1 MTSKVGLARVA
12 GLLYLVLAVC
22 GGFSELYVRAG
33 ALVPGDAAATAAN
46 VRASAAL
53 FRVAFATD
61 VLNIVCFL
69 VVAVLLHAVLGEVNR
84 PVALAMVVFNAV
96 AVAIMGVNMVN
107 HAGALR
113 AATTSD
119 ALVLQYLVAH
129 ADGYLV
135 AQVFFGLWLF
145 PLGYLVF
152 RSGWFPRAL
161 GVLVMAGSAGYL
173 GDLVAG
179 LLSADLRSALS
190 PVLLGLASVAEVSL
204 LLWLLVRS
212 VRQPAAQLA

>member
-1 MTSKVGLARVA
+1 MASKVGLARVA

-33 ALVPGDAAATAAN
+33 VLVPGDAAATAAN
-46 VRASAAL
+46 VRASATL

-61 VLNIVCFL
+61 VVNIVCFL

-107 HAGALR
+107 HAGVLR

-152 RSGWFPRAL
+152 RSGWFPKAL

-212 VRQPAAQLA
+212 VRQPVAQLA